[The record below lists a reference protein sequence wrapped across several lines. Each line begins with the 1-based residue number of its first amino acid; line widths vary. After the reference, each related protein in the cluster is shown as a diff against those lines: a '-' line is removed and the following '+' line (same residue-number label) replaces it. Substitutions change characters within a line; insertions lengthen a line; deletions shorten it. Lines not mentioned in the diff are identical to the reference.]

1 MESPKVFLKTLV
13 KNTQCNL
20 VTNDT
25 GTWKLITFR
34 NKNSFGMDD
43 FHKVLYKPKNETNLG
58 NLGKDFLVRIHSECY
73 TGDVFNSAHCDC
85 GAQLKSAMKM
95 MHENGCGLIILPNG
109 QEGRGIG
116 FENKVRCYHL
126 MQNDPGLDTY
136 SANVALGFPEDLR
149 SYSDCKKIIDY
160 LGINDFVLL
169 TNNKEKIAALG
180 GLRFTV
186 CRDHPPEAINETNE
200 KYIKTKLKKH
210 HNDNEENIPCCFRWL
225 VPRPGKR
232 VC

>member
-1 MESPKVFLKTLV
+1 MENPKVPVKTLV

-25 GTWKLITFR
+25 GNWKLMTFR
-34 NKNSFGMDD
+34 SKTQFGIDD
-43 FHKVLYKPKNETNLG
+43 FHKVLYKPKQNPGDTSV
-58 NLGKDFLVRIHSECY
+58 DFLVRIHSECY

-95 MHENGCGLIILPNG
+95 MHHNGCGLIILPSG
-109 QEGRGIG
+109 HEGRGIG

-126 MQNDPGLDTY
+126 MQNDPSLDTY

-149 SYSDCKKIIDY
+149 DYRDCKKILEFI
-160 LGINDFVLL
+160 GINDFVLL
-169 TNNKEKIAALG
+169 TSNPKKIAALG
-180 GLRFTV
+180 GLRFSV
-186 CRDHPPEAINETNE
+186 CTEIVPDSVNETNK

-210 HNDNEENIPCCFRWL
+210 IGDEENVPCLRWWL
-225 VPRPGKR
+225 VQKQRT
-232 VC
+232 C